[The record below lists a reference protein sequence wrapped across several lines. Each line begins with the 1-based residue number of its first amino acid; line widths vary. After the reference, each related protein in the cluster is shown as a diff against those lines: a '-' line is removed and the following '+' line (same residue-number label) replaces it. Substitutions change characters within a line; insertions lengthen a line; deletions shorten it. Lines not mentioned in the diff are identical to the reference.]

1 MTTTCQRLSDLSAP
15 RRAAQLQT
23 SAGHTQTCT
32 LSVTG
37 TRLVDS
43 SVLNSMNTFSAGPDN
58 DFVADTLKVMN
69 VGQDGGRRR
78 WISCRYH
85 QQAGPS
91 AALVM
96 TSPQRCGGRGRSH
109 AIGRRG
115 RHRDLRS
122 SWCPQYVP
130 TTRGTSLFQKIQN
143 FHKPNRTFTTLHYAT
158 A

>member
-1 MTTTCQRLSDLSAP
+1 MTTACQRLSDLSAP
-15 RRAAQLQT
+15 GPQRAELQT
-23 SAGHTQTCT
+23 SAGHTRTCT

-43 SVLNSMNTFSAGPDN
+43 GVLNILNTFTAGLDN

-69 VGQDGGRRR
+69 VGRDGGRRR

-96 TSPQRCGGRGRSH
+96 ASPQSGGGRGRSH

-115 RHRDLRS
+115 RHRDS
-122 SWCPQYVP
+122 E
-130 TTRGTSLFQKIQN
+130 
-143 FHKPNRTFTTLHYAT
+143 
-158 A
+158 

>member
-1 MTTTCQRLSDLSAP
+1 MSSCVIVEHDNDDHMPKDPATVGP
-15 RRAAQLQT
+15 RAGQLQT

-58 DFVADTLKVMN
+58 DFVADMLKVMN
-69 VGQDGGRRR
+69 VGRDGGRRR

-96 TSPQRCGGRGRSH
+96 ASPQSGGGRGRSH

-115 RHRDLRS
+115 RHRDS
-122 SWCPQYVP
+122 E
-130 TTRGTSLFQKIQN
+130 
-143 FHKPNRTFTTLHYAT
+143 
-158 A
+158 